1 MKKHNLDR
9 AVRFILIV
17 TLLSIPL
24 SAVFDGATLFMNRI
38 PWLVG
43 IFIVIFIVL
52 FGAFFDMIG
61 VSAAAA
67 DEPPFHAMASKKIHG
82 ARFAIRIVR
91 NAERVASVCSDVI
104 GDIAGV
110 LSGAVAL
117 AVGESMALHFHVES
131 GWREVFSIG
140 LTVMATSLTIG
151 AKAFGK
157 TIAVYYPTT
166 IILFASRVSGTLF
179 QPFIREP
186 KRKPA
191 KKSKRQDNL
200 KRKTIE

>member
-1 MKKHNLDR
+1 MKKNSLDR
-9 AVRFILIV
+9 ALRFILIV

-24 SAVFDGATLFMNRI
+24 SAIFDGATLFMNRI
-38 PWLVG
+38 PWAAG
-43 IFIVIFIVL
+43 IFIVIVIVL

-61 VSAAAA
+61 VAAAAA

-82 ARFAIRIVR
+82 ARFAIKIVR

-117 AVGESMALHFHVES
+117 AVGESMSTQFNV
-131 GWREVFSIG
+131 GGGFREIFSIG
-140 LTVMATSLTIG
+140 LTVMATALTIC

-166 IILFASRVSGTLF
+166 IILFAARISGNVF
-179 QPFIREP
+179 QVFLRDSQKPSKKKP
-186 KRKPA
+186 KR
-191 KKSKRQDNL
+191 SNV
-200 KRKTIE
+200 